1 MQEVLTFN
9 VFVSDQTKC
18 LNSYY
23 DQTENQAHWLL
34 KLRSSVIKLF
44 SKPKNC

>member
-18 LNSYY
+18 LYYY

-34 KLRSSVIKLF
+34 KLRSSAIKLF